1 MGIKRKVVVS
11 AAAATLMLAATVSAA
26 EANATPA
33 PGLSTGSANLD
44 CFIQILLHGEVPGVC

>member
-1 MGIKRKVVVS
+1 MGIKRKAVVS
-11 AAAATLMLAATVSAA
+11 VAAATLMLAAMVNAA